1 MKKAQIFGASML
13 VAGIT
18 LSLALASSQPA
29 VAERPGECIC
39 TDEYDPVC
47 ILATGQMFSNACQA
61 QCAGF
66 TPDEYSECN
75 F

>member
-1 MKKAQIFGASML
+1 MKKAQIFGAL
-13 VAGIT
+13 TLAAGAT
-18 LSLALASSQPA
+18 LSLILFTSPQAS
-29 VAERPGECIC
+29 AERPGECIC

-47 ILATGQMFSNACQA
+47 ILETGQKFSNDCRA

-66 TPDEYSECN
+66 TPDEYAECS